1 MQIQPRSIFSLT
13 VLQISVAMITAF
25 SLSNAVAQVGAKP
38 DATPP
43 QLVLSGQK
51 DKDNRELH
59 TWDRPGAFGKITGQ
73 QKVLGDMACMVARID
88 LEAIGY
94 HPKAKDASGAEM
106 PGGGYFCALKSHG
119 DQPAAIAP
127 RLVIVNGI
135 LGWDRPSAF
144 GLVPKALRANG
155 QQICARAGSNLEAI
169 AYHPTARDLQNNL
182 IEGGGFFC
190 APTKPQRVVAQ
201 Y

>member
-1 MQIQPRSIFSLT
+1 MQISKRFSYSRALCQVT
-13 VLQISVAMITAF
+13 VAMSA
-25 SLSNAVAQVGAKP
+25 LLCVGHVAAQVGAKP
-38 DATPP
+38 DEKPP

-59 TWDRPGAFGKITGQ
+59 TWDRPGAFGKVTGQ
-73 QKVLGDMACMVARID
+73 QKVLGDMACLIARVD

-94 HPKAKDASGAEM
+94 HPKAKDAAGADM
-106 PGGGYFCALKSHG
+106 PGGGYFCAPKSHG

-127 RLVIVNGI
+127 RLVTVNGI

-144 GLVPKALRANG
+144 GSIPKALKANG
-155 QQICARAGSNLEAI
+155 QKICERAGANLEAI

-190 APTKPQRVVAQ
+190 APKPQRVVAQ
-201 Y
+201 K

>member
-1 MQIQPRSIFSLT
+1 MQIRQIFSLSCA
-13 VLQISVAMITAF
+13 VLPVAVATITA
-25 SLSNAVAQVGAKP
+25 LSVGNAVAQVGAKP

-59 TWDRPGAFGKITGQ
+59 TWDRPGAFGKVTGQ
-73 QKVLGDMACMVARID
+73 QKVLGDMACMIARVD

-94 HPKAKDASGAEM
+94 HPKAKDATGAEM
-106 PGGGYFCALKSHG
+106 PGGGYFCAQKSHG

-127 RLVIVNGI
+127 RLVVVNGI

-144 GLVPKALRANG
+144 GLIPKALKANG
-155 QQICARAGSNLEAI
+155 QQICSRAGSNLEAI

-190 APTKPQRVVAQ
+190 APKPQRVVAQ
-201 Y
+201 N